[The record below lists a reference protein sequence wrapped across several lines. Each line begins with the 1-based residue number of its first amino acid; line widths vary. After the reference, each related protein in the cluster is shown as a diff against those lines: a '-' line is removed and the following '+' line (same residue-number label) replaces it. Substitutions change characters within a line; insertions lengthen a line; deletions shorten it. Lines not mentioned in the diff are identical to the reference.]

1 MVVFFVY
8 KCFNLERNRE
18 RKVTMIVHI
27 LLLSA
32 LSAVPPTVYV
42 GVQHGPIAGL
52 MTYSAVGCLAFLS
65 FVAIVCYFNPDQ

>member
-1 MVVFFVY
+1 
-8 KCFNLERNRE
+8 
-18 RKVTMIVHI
+18 MIVHI